1 MEEKMEEYSLKAK
14 SLIVEALFELLQK
27 QSFEKISITAI
38 TQKAGV
44 SRLSYYRNFKSKEDI
59 VEQFFDHEF
68 RQFLTEL
75 KEQDQ
80 TQVTLRGIMILSF
93 SYWQKKHRQIEML
106 VRDNQ
111 TYLIY
116 LSFQKNMQQILQQYQ
131 EQFSLTR
138 RQTEFVEGGI
148 MLVLLEWIQGG
159 CQETPEEIAD
169 NVGQRFLFN
178 I

>member
-1 MEEKMEEYSLKAK
+1 MEEYSLKAK

-93 SYWQKKHRQIEML
+93 SYWQKSTSKLKCWCVIIK
-106 VRDNQ
+106 
-111 TYLIY
+111 LI
-116 LSFQKNMQQILQQYQ
+116 
-131 EQFSLTR
+131 
-138 RQTEFVEGGI
+138 
-148 MLVLLEWIQGG
+148 
-159 CQETPEEIAD
+159 
-169 NVGQRFLFN
+169 
-178 I
+178 